1 MCRGDMGRS
10 SFCFGGGS
18 VNWEVLGNGAD
29 FSPNV
34 TGLQHQLDEHG
45 YQVEETEITFWNP
58 YYG

>member
-1 MCRGDMGRS
+1 MGRS